1 MSTFHDVCQIDEIP
15 EGEARMFVVEG
26 TPIGIFH
33 LDGQLYA
40 LHNECPHAGASLAHG
55 DIDKD
60 VVSCRIHHW
69 RFCIRDGTYLDED
82 RPRFNARPIH
92 VRVVQKQVQV
102 EL

>member
-1 MSTFHDVCQIDEIP
+1 MSTYHDVCHVNEVS
-15 EGEARMFVVEG
+15 EGEARMFVVED
-26 TPIGIFH
+26 TPIGIFQ
-33 LDGQLYA
+33 LDGKFYA
-40 LHNECPHAGASLAHG
+40 LHNECPHAGASLAQG

-82 RPRFNARPIH
+82 RPRFNVRTIR
-92 VRVVQKQVQV
+92 VRVVRNQVQV